1 MRAAIVGLLL
11 IALATPTVA
20 QPRGAYKSRDGQY
33 AVKFPGTPKVTEQ
46 TAKTDLGELTVTV
59 ATYANTDGS
68 VFMVSHSDFPD
79 ASTKPANHATL
90 LDGIRDGVKG
100 RDGKLIGSSKAIE
113 FGPDKLPGRDFTVD
127 KGKQRVRFRVILRDN
142 RVYQIA
148 AIGTAKFADGKDATE
163 FIESFELTK

>member
-11 IALATPTVA
+11 VA
-20 QPRGAYKSRDGQY
+20 CANPAAGQPRGTYKSRDGRY

-46 TAKTDLGELTVTV
+46 TANTDLGELTVTV
-59 ATYANTDGS
+59 ATYANSDGG
-68 VFMVSHSDFPD
+68 VFMVSHSDFPE
-79 ASTKPANHATL
+79 AATKAANRATL

-100 RDGKLIGSSKAIE
+100 RDGKQVGDNKAIE
-113 FGPDKLPGRDFTVD
+113 FGPDKLPGREFTID
-127 KGKQRVRFRVILRDN
+127 KGKQRIRFRVILRDS